1 MALSWQAGTQEAGLE
16 DLGFEARLGSTVNIV
31 LKIIRAGEMSQQ
43 LRALA
48 AFPEDPGSIPSTH
61 MVAHSHL

>member
-1 MALSWQAGTQEAGLE
+1 LSVSLE
-16 DLGFEARLGSTVNIV
+16 TGS
-31 LKIIRAGEMSQQ
+31 LSAGEKAQQ

-61 MVAHSHL
+61 MTAHNCNSSSRGFNALTDIHAGKTPIHIK